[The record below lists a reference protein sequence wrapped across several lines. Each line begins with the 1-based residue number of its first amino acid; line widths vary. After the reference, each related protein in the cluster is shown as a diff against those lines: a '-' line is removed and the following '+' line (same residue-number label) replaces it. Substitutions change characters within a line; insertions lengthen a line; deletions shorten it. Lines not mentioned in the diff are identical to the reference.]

1 MVVNHVT
8 TCSVQGEKTILI
20 GVVYCPVGVWEL
32 MSPSEGAFFFFQSVE
47 QPMTAMSGT
56 DSRMVSLNWS
66 V

>member
-32 MSPSEGAFFFFQSVE
+32 MSPSEGAFFFQSVE